1 MSAAVVSQK
10 ALAQRA
16 STISLWRELFK
27 KMLVPVDGSRYMEE
41 NVVYASKLARATE
54 STLTFVHVVTL
65 PVVAPPEI
73 SFDPRPLEQAGLKIL
88 ENAKNI
94 AKKEGAD
101 SETRLGKAFGNA
113 AQEILRT
120 AEHESFDLIVIGAKG
135 HSLLDKLLIGSVCET
150 VMHHATCPVLVLH
163 HR

>member
-1 MSAAVVSQK
+1 MWHASA
-10 ALAQRA
+10 L
-16 STISLWRELFK
+16 SLWCDLFSK
-27 KMLVPVDGSRYMEE
+27 ILVPVDGSRYMEE
-41 NVVYASKLARATE
+41 NIVYASKLARTTE

-73 SFDPRPLEQAGLKIL
+73 SIDSRPLEQAGLKIL

-120 AEHESFDLIVIGAKG
+120 AEHEGFDLIVIGAKG
-135 HSLLDKLLIGSVCET
+135 HSLLDKLLIGSVCDT